1 MSDALRDI
9 DSDLKSTL
17 KTFCNNNINEIIFAH
32 LNINFIRI
40 DLLSDVI
47 KGHTDV
53 RMMSEANLDN
63 SFSDGQFLIGG
74 YGTRFRLDRNK
85 LGGGIMLSV
94 RRDISAKLFSVDMY
108 VEFFN
113 ESAFQDF
120 QVP

>member
-1 MSDALRDI
+1 M
-9 DSDLKSTL
+9 
-17 KTFCNNNINEIIFAH
+17 NEIIFAH

-40 DLLSDVI
+40 DLLSDMI

-63 SFSDGQFLIGG
+63 SFSDGQFLIGS

-94 RRDISAKLFSVDMY
+94 SRDISAKLFSVDMY

-113 ESAFQDF
+113 ESVFQDF